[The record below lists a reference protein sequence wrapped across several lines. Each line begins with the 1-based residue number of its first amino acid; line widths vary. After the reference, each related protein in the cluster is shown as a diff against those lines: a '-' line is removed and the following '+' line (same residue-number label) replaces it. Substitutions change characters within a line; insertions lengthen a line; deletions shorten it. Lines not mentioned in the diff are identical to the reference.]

1 MTFAVESKNRI
12 ELHARRFESCGGLPW
27 LCRLA
32 TGLSPR
38 RPGFSFRSVFCD
50 LWWMPWHWASFS
62 SQHFDFALSV
72 SKHQRSVLLHCPS
85 LAPRSSEQLTA
96 FLKGKEE
103 YICVFCV
110 WSAVACGVRNHV
122 TCPRLYLVG

>member
-1 MTFAVESKNRI
+1 MRFAVESKNLT
-12 ELHARRFESCGGLPW
+12 ELLARRFESCGGLPW

-38 RPGFSFRSVFCD
+38 RPGFSFRSVFWD
-50 LWWMPWHWASFS
+50 SWWMSWHWARFS

-72 SKHQRSVLLHCPS
+72 SMYQTSVLLHCPA

-96 FLKGKEE
+96 LLKGKEE
-103 YICVFCV
+103 YVCVFCV
-110 WSAVACGVRNHV
+110 RSAVGCGVRNRV
-122 TCPRLYLVG
+122 TYPRLYLAG